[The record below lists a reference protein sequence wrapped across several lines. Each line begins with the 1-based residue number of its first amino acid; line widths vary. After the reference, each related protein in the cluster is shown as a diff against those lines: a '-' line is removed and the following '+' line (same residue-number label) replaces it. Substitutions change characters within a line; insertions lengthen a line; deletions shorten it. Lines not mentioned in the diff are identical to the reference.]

1 MQQWVKNTTYTVSQ
15 ATTIINELNCQRSI
29 QNIIILID

>member
-15 ATTIINELNCQRSI
+15 ATTINELNCQRSI